1 MKRQLCVAAFFCVF
15 GRKVQKYQT
24 NQVKVRKYA
33 WGGVKNEKKTEK
45 KSKKQKIY

>member
-33 WGGVKNEKKTEK
+33 WGGEK
-45 KSKKQKIY
+45 